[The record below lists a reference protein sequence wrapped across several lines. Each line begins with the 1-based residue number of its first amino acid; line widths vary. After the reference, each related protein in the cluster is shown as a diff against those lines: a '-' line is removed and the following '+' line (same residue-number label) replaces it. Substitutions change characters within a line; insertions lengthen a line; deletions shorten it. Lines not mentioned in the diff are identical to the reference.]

1 MLATRYYPS
10 QTKFPCFAQPKY
22 DGVRCIL
29 HEGEDGEIHLT
40 SRGGKEYDVPQI
52 KAWGE
57 KHRGMLPLDGE
68 IYNHQEL
75 TFQQICSAVK
85 CRSAMTD
92 KLRMVIY
99 DAQIPGSFSA
109 RWKVL
114 QEEFDSIDPNG
125 PV

>member
-52 KAWGE
+52 KAWG
-57 KHRGMLPLDGE
+57 R
-68 IYNHQEL
+68 N
-75 TFQQICSAVK
+75 TAV
-85 CRSAMTD
+85 CFLWMGRYTTT
-92 KLRMVIY
+92 R
-99 DAQIPGSFSA
+99 
-109 RWKVL
+109 
-114 QEEFDSIDPNG
+114 N
-125 PV
+125 